1 MLKKIKKGEFTMHNG
16 FRDGSQVIVN
26 GSGKNNG
33 KYYDN
38 QLAIVL
44 ERDPYFLDYHVR
56 FEDGTDDW
64 LSPRYLQK
72 PILEGKEI
80 KENEI

>member
-1 MLKKIKKGEFTMHNG
+1 MRNEFK
-16 FRDGSQVIVN
+16 DGSQVIVK
-26 GSGKNNG
+26 GKGKNDG

-44 ERDPYFLDYHVR
+44 ERDPYYLDYHVQ
-56 FEDGTDDW
+56 FKNGTEDW
-64 LSPRYLQK
+64 FSPKCLQK

>member
-1 MLKKIKKGEFTMHNG
+1 MHNE
-16 FRDGSQVIVN
+16 FKDGSEVIVD
-26 GSGKNNG
+26 GPGKNDG

-38 QLAIVL
+38 QSAIVL
-44 ERDPYFLDYHVR
+44 ERDPYFKDYNVK
-56 FEDGTDDW
+56 FKDGTEDW
-64 LSPRYLQK
+64 LSPRYLRK